1 MAAVF
6 SAHRRAPVLF
16 LGTLFVAAAFVA
28 GLTDGGPSLAESRDS
43 GATVAGPKKA
53 ETTGASAAPL
63 SKPTTSK
70 VDTPAFVPP
79 PRTVDDVLAILS
91 SNRSTAL
98 SKRQEW
104 EAIAKTKP
112 PQVADDHEM
121 ARFYLRRG
129 VILGLLGRVK
139 EELADLNH
147 ALELAGGDRI
157 MLADVHQNL
166 SMANVHA
173 GNYRLGLEYRRQ
185 GVALLNP
192 ATDTGK
198 LLGRYATLA
207 AYEAKFGNFAE
218 AEAALAGSRQML
230 PATERWTRGREWI
243 PFLSSLLISAESA
256 VLGSQG
262 HYREAEAKVRE
273 VIALLE
279 SDARTGKES
288 EGDMGWRLSE
298 LRQWTLGYSHYFLA
312 LDLLRQGRLVEAE
325 IAARR
330 SVEIAAQNFGR
341 LTIITAEVLPILAEV
356 LMEEGR
362 PADAGKIAG
371 ETVAIYREM
380 GVASDSLAYALAR
393 VALAEALAA
402 QEKWP
407 EVVELYHAI
416 ERDMA
421 NEREVFDHFIGGS
434 ASWAMAEIAAGQD
447 ETTIARLKR
456 IYERRRRDLGEKHVV
471 TAETGGLLA
480 AALVARGRAREALP
494 IFDAVFP
501 VIASNSRDSAED
513 GVTQAAR
520 DRRIAFILEAN
531 LRALAERGGDDP
543 STVDKALRVAAE
555 AQGRSVQRAVLEAAA
570 RAAVSD
576 PQLADLV
583 RREQDARKQIG
594 ALNGILANMM
604 SAPPGA
610 RDTSAETQVRAQVD
624 QLRTARAAMAE
635 NIESRFPDYAALT
648 NPKPVGVA
656 GIQGFLRPGEALLA
670 TYVGETQSFVWAVP
684 DRGKALFRAVPKDAR
699 QVAGDVDRL
708 RRALDPDAATLGD
721 IPDFDLAL
729 AHAVYRNFLEP
740 VKPAWDRADSL
751 LVVAD
756 GPLGQIPMDVLV
768 TEKVG
773 PASDD
778 RLLFDRYRDV
788 PWLARDHAVTVLPS
802 VTALAALRGL
812 PSAPATRQPF
822 VGFGDPVFRPGA
834 PAPAAAPAPAPAETL
849 VASRGLPV
857 TLRSAPK
864 LRGVRSADLALLPPL
879 PETADELTAIASA
892 LGADP
897 GATVFIGS
905 AAAEDRVKSMPL
917 DGYRIVAFATHGLV
931 PGDLDGLT
939 QPALAL
945 SAPAAVGGGGDGLL
959 TMEEILALRLDADWV
974 VLSACNTGA
983 AEGRGAEAVSGL
995 GRAFFYAGT
1004 RSVLVSYWPVE
1015 SSSAKALTTG
1025 TFRIQAEQPALD
1037 RAAALQRA
1045 MLELIDGPGFVD
1057 PASGKAVFSYAHPI
1071 FWAPFSVIGDGGGG
1085 GSGT

>member
-1 MAAVF
+1 MAAA
-6 SAHRRAPVLF
+6 SSPAHRRRRLPVLAS
-16 LGTLFVAAAFVA
+16 LLLASALAAALA
-28 GLTDGGPSLAESRDS
+28 GCKTGKDEPLK
-43 GATVAGPKKA
+43 TVSVEEAKPI
-53 ETTGASAAPL
+53 TTTFEGQ
-63 SKPTTSK
+63 
-70 VDTPAFVPP
+70 AFVPP
-79 PRTVDDVLAILS
+79 PRTVDDVLAVLA
-91 SNRSTAL
+91 SNRATAQA
-98 SKRQEW
+98 KRQEW
-104 EAIAKTKP
+104 EAIANSEP
-112 PQVADDHEM
+112 PQGASDEDV

-129 VILGLLGRVK
+129 VILGLLGRVT
-139 EELADLNH
+139 EELADLNR
-147 ALELAGGDRI
+147 ALELAGKDRVT
-157 MLADVHQNL
+157 LADVDQVLGLAH
-166 SMANVHA
+166 VHA

-185 GVALLNP
+185 GVALLDP
-192 ATDTGK
+192 ASESGK
-198 LLGRYATLA
+198 LLGSYATLA
-207 AYEAKFGNFAE
+207 AYEAHLGNFTA
-218 AEAALAGSRQML
+218 ADAALAGSRQML
-230 PATERWTRGREWI
+230 PSTERWKRGREWI
-243 PFLSSLLISAESA
+243 PFLSSLLISAEGA
-256 VLGSQG
+256 VLGEQG
-262 HYREAEAKVRE
+262 RYREAEAKVRE

-279 SDARTGKES
+279 ADARTGS
-288 EGDMGWRLSE
+288 DAEGELGWRLSE
-298 LRQWTLGYSHYFLA
+298 LRPWTLGYSHQHLA
-312 LDLLRQGRLVEAE
+312 RNLLRQGRLVEAE

-330 SVEIAAQNFGR
+330 AVEIAAQNFGR
-341 LTIITAEVLPILAEV
+341 LSIITAEVLPTLAEV
-356 LMEEGR
+356 LMEQDR
-362 PADAGKIAG
+362 AADAEKVAR
-371 ETVAIYREM
+371 ETAAIYREM

-407 EVVELYHAI
+407 EVVEIFRAV

-421 NEREVFDHFIGGS
+421 NERDVLDHFIGGS
-434 ASWAMAEIAAGQD
+434 ASWAMAEIVTGDADRA
-447 ETTIARLKR
+447 IARLEP
-456 IYERRRRDLGEKHVV
+456 IYARRRTDLGEKHVV

-501 VIASNSRDSAED
+501 IIASNSRDSTEEGA
-513 GVTQAAR
+513 TQAAR

-531 LRALAERGGDDP
+531 LRALAETGGGDP
-543 STVDKALRVAAE
+543 ATVDKALRVAAA

-583 RREQDARKQIG
+583 RREQDARKRIG

-604 SAPPGA
+604 SAPPEG
-610 RDTSAETQVRAQVD
+610 RDTSAKKEVRAQVD
-624 QLRTARAAMAE
+624 QLRTARAALAGT
-635 NIESRFPDYAALT
+635 IESRFPDYAALT
-648 NPKPVGVA
+648 NPKPVGIA
-656 GIQGFLRPGEALLA
+656 QIQGFLRPAEALLA
-670 TYVGETQSFVWAVP
+670 TYVGETESFVWAVP
-684 DRGKALFRAVPKDAR
+684 DRGQALFRAVPKDAR
-699 QVAGDVDRL
+699 QVAGDVGRL

-729 AHAVYRNFLEP
+729 AHALYRDFLEP
-740 VKPAWDRADSL
+740 VKPAWAGADSL

-756 GPLGQIPMDVLV
+756 GPLGQLPMGVLV
-768 TEKVG
+768 TQAVSPSG
-773 PASDD
+773 DD

-788 PWLARDHAVTVLPS
+788 PWLARGHAVTVLPS

-812 PSAPATRQPF
+812 PPAPGTRQPF

-834 PAPAAAPAPAPAETL
+834 AAPAAAPAPAPVATL

-857 TLRSAPK
+857 ALRSAPK

-879 PETADELTAIASA
+879 PETADELTAIAAA

-897 GATVFIGS
+897 ATAVYVGT

-917 DGYRIVAFATHGLV
+917 DGYRVLAFATHGLV

-945 SAPAAVGGGGDGLL
+945 SAPAAPGTGDGLL

-983 AEGRGAEAVSGL
+983 ADGRGAEAVSGL

-1015 SSSAKALTTG
+1015 SASAMALTTG

-1037 RAAALQRA
+1037 RAEALQRA
-1045 MLELIDGPGFVD
+1045 MLALIDGPGFVD
-1057 PASGKAVFSYAHPI
+1057 PASGAAVFSYAHPI

-1085 GSGT
+1085 RPRA